1 MGTTKM
7 KPEAN
12 ATDVEIKIAFS
23 APRACL
29 NAKNASII
37 YLFSLG
43 SAMKNVRLDT
53 LQKTNRTKYAKNAIR
68 DSAKNVKEIKTTVQ
82 HAFLIIIILD
92 MEFVLHN
99 AQETHFLLKRIMLLL
114 ANNAIHH
121 VKKDVL
127 VQMKQIALKVIQ

>member
-1 MGTTKM
+1 MGTSKM

-12 ATDVEIKIAFS
+12 ATNVEIKIAYS
-23 APRACL
+23 APRACF

-53 LQKTNRTKYAKNAIR
+53 LLKMNRTKYAKNVIR
-68 DSAKNVKEIKTTVQ
+68 DSAKNAKEIKTTVQ
-82 HAFLIIIILD
+82 HAFLITIILD
-92 MEFVLHN
+92 TESALRN
-99 AQETHFLLKRIMLLL
+99 AQETHFLLMRIMLLL
-114 ANNAIHH
+114 ANNAIYH
-121 VKKDVL
+121 VKKDAS